1 VKMTETGD
9 AAIISLLST
18 SGSFKKSANLVQS
31 ALVTDAAVQF
41 LLDTQNPDGGWGAG
55 KGKQSNTEAT
65 SIATLALSTVGDAA
79 LEEKIGRGLNWLT
92 ARQNSNGS
100 WPLTASSKEPSWT
113 TALAILALTH
123 FAAHRQK
130 ALRGAEWLLRQE
142 GKFNFLAS
150 LLYRFAPQT
159 MQVKLNPL
167 LKGWPW
173 TTGTFSWV
181 EPTAYALIAL
191 KKIRPYLTDRRAQER
206 IRQGELMIYDRMCA
220 EGGWNYGNSEVLE
233 ADLWPYPDITA
244 LALIALQ
251 DRRETQANQLSL
263 KSLKRMLA
271 ENHSGL
277 TLSWSVICF
286 SLYGDDPTPLRKSL
300 AKNYEKGAFLGET
313 KTVALALLA
322 AGRGIELFRV

>member
-1 VKMTETGD
+1 MTD
-9 AAIISLLST
+9 AAI
-18 SGSFKKSANLVQS
+18 
-31 ALVTDAAVQF
+31 QF
-41 LLDTQNPDGGWGAG
+41 LMEVQNPDGGWGAG
-55 KGKQSNTEAT
+55 KGKRSNTEAT
-65 SIATLALSTVGDAA
+65 SIATLALSTVGDAS
-79 LEEKIGRGLNWLT
+79 LEEKISRGVNWLT

-100 WPLTASSKEPSWT
+100 WPLTESSKEPSWT

-123 FAAHRQK
+123 FASHRQK
-130 ALRGAEWLLRQE
+130 ALTGAAWLIRQE

-191 KKIRPYLTDRRAQER
+191 KKISPYLKDKQTHER

-233 ADLWPYPDITA
+233 ANLWPYPDITA

-251 DRRETQANQLSL
+251 DHRETQTNQLSL
-263 KSLKRMLA
+263 KSLKKMLA

-277 TLSWSVICF
+277 TLSWSVICL
-286 SLYGDDPTPLRKSL
+286 SLYGDDPAPWRKTL
-300 AKNYEKGAFLGET
+300 ANNYKKAAFLGET
-313 KTVALALLA
+313 KTIALALLA
-322 AGRGIELFRV
+322 AGDGIEVFRV

>member
-1 VKMTETGD
+1 MD
-9 AAIISLLST
+9 AAL
-18 SGSFKKSANLVQS
+18 
-31 ALVTDAAVQF
+31 QF
-41 LLDTQNPDGGWGAG
+41 LVDTQNPDGGWGAG

-65 SIATLALSTVGDAA
+65 SIATLALSAVGDAS
-79 LEEKIGRGLNWLT
+79 LEEKVSRGVNWLT

-100 WPLTASSKEPSWT
+100 WPLTASSKESSWT

-123 FAAHRQK
+123 FPSNRQK
-130 ALRGAEWLLRQE
+130 ALTGAAWLLRQE

-150 LLYRFAPQT
+150 LIYRFAPQT
-159 MQVKLNPL
+159 IPVKLNPL

-173 TTGTFSWV
+173 TPGTFSWV

-191 KKIRPYLTDRRAQER
+191 KKIRTNLNDKQANER
-206 IRQGELMIYDRMCA
+206 IREGELMIYDRMCG

-251 DRRETQANQLSL
+251 DHRETEANQLSL
-263 KSLKRMLA
+263 KALKKMLG

-277 TLSWSVICF
+277 TLSWSVICL
-286 SLYGDDPTPLRKSL
+286 SLYGDDPTPLRNSL
-300 AKNYEKGAFLGET
+300 AKNYEQATFLGET
-313 KTVALALLA
+313 KTIALALLA
-322 AGRGIELFRV
+322 AGHGIEVFRV